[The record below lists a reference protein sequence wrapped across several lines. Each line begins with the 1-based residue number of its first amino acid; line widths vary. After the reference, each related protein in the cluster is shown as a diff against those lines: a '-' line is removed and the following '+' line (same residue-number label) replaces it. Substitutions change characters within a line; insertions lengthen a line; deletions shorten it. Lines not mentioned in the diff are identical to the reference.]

1 MPVLSVKACWRRWIR
16 WIRWVQALADI

>member
-16 WIRWVQALADI
+16 WKNF